1 MTGASF
7 SAITA
12 IGALA
17 SILVARKWHRKF
29 VRIRLM
35 MMLLFLD
42 AVSSVFGIIEHASE
56 YKSRI
61 REIYPSALWSAN
73 PSAVETPPAVT
84 QISAFLR
91 LSFFNASLV
100 WTAII
105 AYHMV
110 RFHLSVNGLSNLPF
124 TR

>member
-1 MTGASF
+1 M
-7 SAITA
+7 
-12 IGALA
+12 
-17 SILVARKWHRKF
+17 
-29 VRIRLM
+29 
-35 MMLLFLD
+35 
-42 AVSSVFGIIEHASE
+42 SSVFGIIEHASE

-73 PSAVETPPAVT
+73 LSAVETPPAIT

-110 RFHLSVNGLSNLPF
+110 RFHLGVNGFLTCQKKSVLESRPEKTCHAVF
-124 TR
+124 LVYFISYASLLAIVS